1 MRSLATIHVYT
12 MGSMSYTREVI
23 GVIEMATEIG
33 TPWLPLTTIDC
44 IIHQVLGVI
53 DPHHSFRGKTLCRQ
67 DGDESLFA
75 KELAHLFEDD
85 ERRLACSLVLDDRE
99 DAWDVVSRP
108 SVLRCT
114 PFRCW
119 ADDGSPL
126 PPPPMADAT
135 LLDLLQV

>member
-1 MRSLATIHVYT
+1 
-12 MGSMSYTREVI
+12 
-23 GVIEMATEIG
+23 
-33 TPWLPLTTIDC
+33 
-44 IIHQVLGVI
+44 VLRVI
-53 DPHHSFRGKTLCRQ
+53 DPHHSFCGKILCRQ

-75 KELAHLFEDD
+75 KELAHLFERD

-126 PPPPMADAT
+126 PTPPMADAT
-135 LLDLLQV
+135 LLDLLQVWM